1 MFRAV
6 ELQELPSLET
16 LTFVDSFY
24 SAKELKVENM
34 GKLVSLRVYGDSFY
48 GVPSA
53 LTVRN
58 CPRLRELDTDAFKNG
73 KQLTIKDTPLLQ
85 SASFGSK
92 CFQSANRLVLRD
104 LPALVN
110 VTVGSESFQRAG
122 TFAVVNCT
130 ALKSL
135 AVGQNSLS
143 STEDFRLED
152 VPALETIGI
161 SSDCFHSADS
171 FVLEGLQHLV
181 RLTVGLESFTRANDA
196 HFAVRNCPRLEVV
209 EIGSESFKGFHW
221 AARAS

>member
-16 LTFVDSFY
+16 LTFVDAFQN
-24 SAKELKVENM
+24 AEELKVENM
-34 GKLVSLRVYGDSFY
+34 DNLVSLGVYGNSFY

-58 CPRLRELDTDAFKNG
+58 CPRLRELNTDAFELGEK
-73 KQLTIKDTPLLQ
+73 LTIKDTPLLQ

-110 VTVGSESFQRAG
+110 VTVGSESFQSAD

-135 AVGQNSLS
+135 VVGQNSLS

-152 VPALETIGI
+152 VPALETIRI
-161 SSDCFHSADS
+161 SSGCFHSVES
-171 FVLEGLQHLV
+171 FVLEGLQNLV

-196 HFAVRNCPRLEVV
+196 HFAVRNCSRLEVV
-209 EIGSESFKGFHW
+209 EIGNKSFKGFHVD
-221 AARAS
+221 AF